1 MRKAIIKSIPIAALL
16 LCALIVSACLDAA
29 PDPPAVGPHGIEAA
43 VRCLGD
49 LESPPVQSLR
59 CHSRL
64 ADPRIEVRWTA
75 ARLVFTAKRPV
86 DLVAVVQRAADPSP
100 PTFFA

>member
-1 MRKAIIKSIPIAALL
+1 MRKAITKSIPFAAWM

-29 PDPPAVGPHGIEAA
+29 PDPPAVRPHGIEAA
-43 VRCLGD
+43 ARCLGD
-49 LESPPVQSLR
+49 LESPAVQSLR
-59 CHSRL
+59 SHSCF

-86 DLVAVVQRAADPSP
+86 DLVAVVRRSADTSP

>member
-16 LCALIVSACLDAA
+16 LCALMVSACLDAA

-43 VRCLGD
+43 ARCLGD
-49 LESPPVQSLR
+49 LESPVQSLR
-59 CHSRL
+59 CHSCF

-86 DLVAVVQRAADPSP
+86 DLVAMVRRAADPSP